1 MQLCP
6 MFLFIVYLKVH
17 KVGNIHKEY
26 AIVTV
31 AQDLTCFNFKFRIAG
46 CKHSH
51 MLAFFMY
58 IG

>member
-1 MQLCP
+1 
-6 MFLFIVYLKVH
+6 MFLFIVHLKVH
-17 KVGNIHKEY
+17 KVRNIHKEY

-31 AQDLTCFNFKFRIAG
+31 AQDLTCFNFKFRTAG

-58 IG
+58 TG